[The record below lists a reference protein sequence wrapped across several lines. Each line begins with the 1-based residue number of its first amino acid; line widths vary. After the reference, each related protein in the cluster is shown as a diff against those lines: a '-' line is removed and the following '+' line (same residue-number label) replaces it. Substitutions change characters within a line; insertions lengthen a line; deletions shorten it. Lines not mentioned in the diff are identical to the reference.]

1 MKTLFKKTAVKSAI
15 VASLMLGT
23 AVAQPAIAQSGTVVQ
38 GLAVAQLD
46 AVIANSSAFQ
56 TAETQRRTT
65 YKPQLDQAEQ
75 RRNQLQAQLQP
86 MVDKFQADSQA
97 AKPNQQALQ
106 QQAATIQQLEQSGQ
120 QELQR
125 ILAPVALSRAYVQEQ
140 IDDKLDQAVK
150 NAMNKKKVSLLLN
163 PQAILAVNAQAY
175 NLNQDILNELNTLL
189 PSAQLVPPQGWEP
202 RQIREARAAQA
213 AQQGAAP
220 AAAAPQG
227 R

>member
-1 MKTLFKKTAVKSAI
+1 MKTLMKKSAMKTAL
-15 VASLMLGT
+15 VAGLMLSAAT
-23 AVAQPAIAQSGTVVQ
+23 AQPVAAQNGRVVQ
-38 GLAVAQLD
+38 GIAVAQLD
-46 AVIANSSAFQ
+46 AVVANSAAFQ
-56 TAETQRRTT
+56 TAETQRQTT
-65 YKPQLDQAEQ
+65 YAAQISQAEQ
-75 RRNQLQAQLQP
+75 RRNQLQAQLNP
-86 MVDKFQADSQA
+86 LVTKFNTDRQA
-97 AKPNQQALQ
+97 ASPNQQSLQ

-150 NAMNKKKVSLLLN
+150 SAMNKKNVSLLLN

-175 NLNQDILNELNTLL
+175 NLNQEILTELNALL

-202 RQIREARAAQA
+202 RAVREARAQQA